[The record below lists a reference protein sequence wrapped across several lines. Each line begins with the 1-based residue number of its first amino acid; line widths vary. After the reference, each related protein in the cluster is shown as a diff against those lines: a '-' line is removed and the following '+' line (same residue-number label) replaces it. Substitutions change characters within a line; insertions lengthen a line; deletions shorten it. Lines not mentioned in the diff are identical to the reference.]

1 MPFGAMLYHRRVA
14 RTSACCCSAP
24 VGASSLLLRLR
35 ETPPL
40 GSAHARRRHLWQ
52 HGMGLAVNG
61 YDAPPTNAVTAAG
74 RQIDTAASRRATEG
88 NELCTGADGQQHWVQ
103 PPRAELGD
111 RMALTTEQ
119 KLQLYRDGKQCNAPA
134 TPIYGDDRP

>member
-1 MPFGAMLYHRRVA
+1 MARGKHVGILGDVA
-14 RTSACCCSAP
+14 A
-24 VGASSLLLRLR
+24 LER
-35 ETPPL
+35 EL
-40 GSAHARRRHLWQ
+40 QL
-52 HGMGLAVNG
+52 VNAAA
-61 YDAPPTNAVTAAG
+61 DPQRSTRAPPTNAVTAAG

-111 RMALTTEQ
+111 RMVLTTEQ

-134 TPIYGDDRP
+134 TPILWR

>member
-1 MPFGAMLYHRRVA
+1 LLA
-14 RTSACCCSAP
+14 RACCCSAP
-24 VGASSLLLRLR
+24 GFGACSLLLRLR

-111 RMALTTEQ
+111 RMVLTTEQ